1 MRLQNYLV
9 GDSVA
14 EMRREL
20 SGFPYTEPDQVRPS
34 RFGVSEDTLY
44 GISEINNEP
53 GWTSRIDLRRKD
65 VLHLLAQRLCQRP
78 GIRVRCS
85 LNG

>member
-1 MRLQNYLV
+1 VRLQNYLV

-44 GISEINNEP
+44 GISKIDNEL
-53 GWTSRIDLRRKD
+53 GRASRIDMRRKD

-78 GIRVRCS
+78 GIRIRCG